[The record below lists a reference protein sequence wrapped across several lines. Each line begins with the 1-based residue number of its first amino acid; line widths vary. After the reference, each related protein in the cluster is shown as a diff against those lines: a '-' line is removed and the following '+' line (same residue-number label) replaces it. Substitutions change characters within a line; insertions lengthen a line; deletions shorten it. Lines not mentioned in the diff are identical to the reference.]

1 MVLNNGSDW
10 GVFGQNY
17 ENSLK
22 GGDDDFTFTFSNDS
36 NVDASGLSD
45 ENTLAALTD
54 LEWTGD
60 DKYPSDYI
68 KQLKEWADK
77 APDVPTSTAAPSS
90 TPTAAPSPPP
100 TAAPPS
106 GPKNDLHC
114 NGLGSKKYMSVTT
127 LSENIQPFCKDAVAQ
142 GGQDKNSG
150 SIVRT
155 YNHGVSHFS
164 HSCVTPT
171 STNK

>member
-1 MVLNNGSDW
+1 LVVTNGSDW
-10 GVFGQNY
+10 GLLGQNY

-22 GGDDDFTFTFSNDS
+22 IADDDFTFTFSNDS
-36 NVDASGLSD
+36 NVDASDLSD
-45 ENTLAALTD
+45 EDTLAPLAD

-68 KQLKEWADK
+68 KQWNEWANK
-77 APDVPTSTAAPSS
+77 APNMPTSTHAP
-90 TPTAAPSPPP
+90 TPTPTPTPSPTP
-100 TAAPPS
+100 TPAPPS

-127 LSENIQPFCKDAVAQ
+127 LADNIKAFCKDAVAQ

-150 SIVRT
+150 SLFRN
-155 YNHGVSHFS
+155 YNHGVSKFP
-164 HSCVTPT
+164 HSFATRT